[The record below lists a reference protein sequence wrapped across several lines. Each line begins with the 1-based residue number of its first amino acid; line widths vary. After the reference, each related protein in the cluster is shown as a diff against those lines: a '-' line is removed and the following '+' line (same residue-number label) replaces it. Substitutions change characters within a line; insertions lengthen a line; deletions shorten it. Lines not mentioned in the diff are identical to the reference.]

1 MSKCKIFI
9 ADLEV
14 HYRVGV
20 TDEERQ
26 NPQKL
31 LLTIEMKHDFTEA
44 AKTDDLT
51 KTIDYYAVCQ
61 ELLKFGENRSWKLLE
76 KLSRD
81 IAERLMQ
88 EFGPESVEVFI
99 KKFIIP
105 EAKFVGVKYSL
116 KD

>member
-1 MSKCKIFI
+1 MSKSKIFI

-14 HYRVGV
+14 NYRVGV
-20 TDEERQ
+20 SDQERQ

-31 LLTIEMKHDFTEA
+31 LLTIEMKHDFNEA
-44 AKTDDLT
+44 AKSDDLT
-51 KTIDYYAVCQ
+51 KTIDYFAVCQ
-61 ELLKFGENRSWKLLE
+61 ALLKFGENRSWKLLE

-81 IAERLMQ
+81 IAEMIMK